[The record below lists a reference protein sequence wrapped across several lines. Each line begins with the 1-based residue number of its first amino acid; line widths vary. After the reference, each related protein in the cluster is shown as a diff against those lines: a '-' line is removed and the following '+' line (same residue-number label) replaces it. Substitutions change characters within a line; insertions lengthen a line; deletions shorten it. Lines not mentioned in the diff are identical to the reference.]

1 MKTKYTC
8 SGDRAITVEFG
19 DKISEVVSRRV
30 SAMKREVERRRIY
43 GVEEVVQTYRSLLIY
58 YDPNARRYREL
69 EKELVEIERTLET
82 EKRAPERTVEIP
94 VLYGGEFGPDLELVS
109 RHCGL
114 SVDEV
119 VKQHAEG
126 RYLVHMIG
134 FTPGFPYLGGL
145 DESISAPRRDTP
157 RLKVMKGSVGI
168 AGVQT
173 GIYPIDS
180 PGGWNIIGRTPIK
193 LYSPE
198 REVPVL
204 LEPGDYVSFKI
215 IDRDEYERLE
225 NMVER
230 GEL

>member
-19 DKISEVVSRRV
+19 DKISETVSRRV

-58 YDPNARRYREL
+58 YDPIRGYREL
-69 EKELVEIERTLET
+69 EKELIEIERMLET
-82 EKRAPERTVEIP
+82 EERTPERTVEIP
-94 VLYGGEFGPDLELVS
+94 VLYGDEFGPDIEAVS

-114 SVDEV
+114 PVDEV
-119 VKQHAEG
+119 VKRHAEG

-173 GIYPIDS
+173 GIYPIES
-180 PGGWNIIGRTPIK
+180 PGGWNIIGRTPLK
-193 LYSPE
+193 LYSTD

-204 LEPGDYVSFKI
+204 LEPGDYVSFKS